1 MISKLASAIY
11 NDVVGGLAN
20 ITSTPTIS
28 MEQLEQD
35 VVDERLQI
43 IKEYAFKNLVPRND
57 LMMSMNCIDVDCK
70 SLDKCPC
77 GASYTPPQ
85 LHFQIPQLVND
96 FGADAVEFIGSIDKQ
111 NFFKVYTSTAF
122 QYHKF
127 LKRGADRPYV
137 YIETTPNENNLY
149 DAWIFGAPLIKKI
162 AVIAIFKDPRQLID
176 FDCCRNDDLDNYS
189 FISTE
194 IKKRLTEKKLRYYR
208 NFANNQTPNNQ
219 QAK

>member
-1 MISKLASAIY
+1 MIEKLAAAIY
-11 NDVVGGLAN
+11 NDIVGGLAG

-149 DAWIFGAPLIKKI
+149 DA
-162 AVIAIFKDPRQLID
+162 
-176 FDCCRNDDLDNYS
+176 
-189 FISTE
+189 
-194 IKKRLTEKKLRYYR
+194 
-208 NFANNQTPNNQ
+208 
-219 QAK
+219 